1 MSLLKTIKSDSSVE
15 NEKDSVGGGG
25 VLESGLYP
33 FKIVAAYVIKA
44 ASEAVGI
51 VLNFENADKKRL
63 RQTVYI
69 TSGKE
74 KGCSNFYEDKKTG
87 EKRYLPGFLMANS
100 LALLTVGKE
109 ISDLDTEKRVV
120 PVYNSEA
127 KKEIPTEVDMI
138 MELVGQEVLL
148 GVLKQKVDKT
158 TKDGAGK
165 YVPTGETREE
175 NEIDKIFR
183 ASDRMT
189 TAEIRGNAET
199 AVFADTWSTKWAG
212 VTKDKTSKVA
222 GTPGMPKAAGGTQKP
237 ATSLFGPKA

>member
-1 MSLLKTIKSDSSVE
+1 MSLLKTIKSDNTIE

-33 FKIVAAYVIKA
+33 FKILSAYVTKA
-44 ASEAVGI
+44 ASEAIGI

-69 TSGKE
+69 TSGKA
-74 KGCSNFYEDKKTG
+74 KGGTNYYTDKQG
-87 EKRYLPGFLMANS
+87 EKQYLPGYLMANS

-109 ISDLDTEKRVV
+109 INELDTEDKVI

-127 KKEIPTEVDMI
+127 KKEIPTKVDMI
-138 MELVGQEVLL
+138 MDLVGQEVLL

-158 TKDGAGK
+158 AKDGSGA

-189 TAEIRGNAET
+189 TAEIRANAEVAT
-199 AVFADTWSTKWAG
+199 FADTWATKWTG
-212 VTKDKTSKVA
+212 VTKDKSSKTG
-222 GTPGMPKAAGGTQKP
+222 GTAGMPKLGSGTPKP
-237 ATSLFGPKA
+237 ATSLFGNKA

>member
-1 MSLLKTIKSDSSVE
+1 MSLLKTIKSDSSIE

-33 FKIVAAYVIKA
+33 FKILSAYVTKA
-44 ASEAVGI
+44 ASEAIGI
-51 VLNFENADKKRL
+51 VLNFENSDKKRL

-69 TSGKE
+69 TSGKA
-74 KGCSNFYEDKKTG
+74 KGGTNYYTDKQG
-87 EKRYLPGFLMANS
+87 EKQYLPGYLMANS

-109 ISDLDTEKRVV
+109 INELDTEDKVI

-127 KKEIPTEVDMI
+127 KKEIPTKVDMI
-138 MELVGQEVLL
+138 MDLVGQEVLL

-158 TKDGAGK
+158 SKDGAGN

-189 TAEIRGNAET
+189 TAEIRANAET
-199 AVFADTWSTKWAG
+199 AVFADTWATKWTG

-222 GTPGMPKAAGGTQKP
+222 GTPGMPKGPAGTPKP
-237 ATSLFGPKA
+237 STSLFGNKS

>member
-1 MSLLKTIKSDSSVE
+1 MSLLKTIKSDNTIE

-33 FKIVAAYVIKA
+33 FKILSAYVTKA
-44 ASEAVGI
+44 ASEAIGI

-69 TSGKE
+69 TSGKA
-74 KGCSNFYEDKKTG
+74 KGGTNYYTDKQG
-87 EKRYLPGFLMANS
+87 EKQYLPGYLMANS

-109 ISDLDTEKRVV
+109 INELDTEDKVI
-120 PVYNSEA
+120 PVYNTEA
-127 KKEIPTEVDMI
+127 KKEIPTKVDMI
-138 MELVGQEVLL
+138 MDLVGQEVLL

-158 TKDGAGK
+158 AKDGAGN

-189 TAEIRGNAET
+189 TAEIRANAEV
-199 AVFADTWSTKWAG
+199 AAFADTWATKWTG
-212 VTKDKTSKVA
+212 VTKDKSSKTGA
-222 GTPGMPKAAGGTQKP
+222 TPGMPKVGAGTQKP
-237 ATSLFGPKA
+237 GTSLFGNKA